1 MNKITRKI
9 VGAALS
15 LFVSLGVSAQSVP
28 LTGKTAPEIAKLMG
42 AGWNLGNTL
51 DATNGSGLG
60 TETSWGNPKT
70 TQGMIDAVKQ
80 AGFNTVR
87 VPVSWGR
94 HTSQSGDFRFKIND
108 EWIAR
113 VKEVVDYCYKN
124 DMFVILNIHHDN
136 DKAYYYPSFSYQGQS
151 ETYVK
156 DIWTQIAAAFA
167 DYDQHLIFETLN
179 EPRLVGT
186 SDEWWFDVDNPSNNV
201 RNAIAI
207 INDLNQIAVDAIRD
221 NGSACNK
228 ERMIMCPGYC
238 ASMEGCRSNLF
249 KLPADKGEA
258 ENRIALSV
266 HAYNPYNFCLGSKSV
281 TSLTAVD
288 KSNVNGMFSTLNS
301 MYKSKGVAVVIG
313 ETSAS
318 NKNNLDNRLE
328 WVDCF
333 YGNAKKFGIPCVLWD
348 NNVYVNSSN
357 AGESHGYLNRASSSW
372 YPDGKVFVDKIMEVL
387 GVGEDPDVDDPVIDD
402 PDDEDSVVDDP
413 VDDDLYGDGSDG
425 DGSVADDSSAV
436 AYVDAR
442 TGIEISISD
451 DVLYIKSDEPAE
463 RVAVFDIGG
472 ICVLEAAECNTVNL
486 DFLNKGVYIIRIC
499 SKEAVLT
506 RKVVKK

>member
-9 VGAALS
+9 VGTALS

-42 AGWNLGNTL
+42 TGWNLGNTL

-70 TQGMIDAVKQ
+70 TQGMIDEVKQ

-136 DKAYYYPSFSYQGQS
+136 DKAYYYPSFSYQEQS

-221 NGSACNK
+221 NGSAYNK

-258 ENRIALSV
+258 KNRIALSV
-266 HAYNPYNFCLGSKSV
+266 HAYNPYEFCLGSKSV
-281 TSLTAVD
+281 TSLTAND
-288 KSNVNGMFSTLNS
+288 KSGVNWMFSTLNS
-301 MYKSKGVAVVIG
+301 MYKSKGIAVVIG

-333 YGNAKKFGIPCVLWD
+333 YGNSKKYGIPCVLWD
-348 NNVYVNSSN
+348 NNIYANN
-357 AGESHGYLNRASSSW
+357 GGEAHGYLNRAAQSW
-372 YPDGKVFVDKIMEVL
+372 YQDGKIMVDKIMNTL
-387 GVGEDPDVDDPVIDD
+387 GITPGTTGVSSANASLDVD
-402 PDDEDSVVDDP
+402 
-413 VDDDLYGDGSDG
+413 L
-425 DGSVADDSSAV
+425 SVAN
-436 AYVDAR
+436 
-442 TGIEISISD
+442 
-451 DVLYIKSDEPAE
+451 DVLQVEAGCAVE
-463 RVAVFDIGG
+463 RISLFDISGN
-472 ICVLEAAECNTVNL
+472 CVLEAQNCSSCSVSA
-486 DFLNKGVYIIRIC
+486 LNKGVYIVRIDTNIG
-499 SKEAVLT
+499 SS
-506 RKVVKK
+506 VKKIVKK